1 MHFCCFK
8 IKCAKTYETCSSKCT
23 SDDCIHLFTV
33 ELTFKHVFTFSANK
47 IRENKYVYCTTNSM
61 ATEYGLTAWR
71 ARNVVMYDIQ
81 FLGAWCVCETYA
93 RLTAFKQHQVRR

>member
-1 MHFCCFK
+1 M
-8 IKCAKTYETCSSKCT
+8 
-23 SDDCIHLFTV
+23 
-33 ELTFKHVFTFSANK
+33 KHVAANVLQTIAFIYSQWSLRLNTFLLFLQTKFS
-47 IRENKYVYCTTNSM
+47 RKYIYCTTNSM